1 MCFLNGFHLISPAFL
16 TGSRNAGR
24 SQYAV
29 NCRDDDNDPDPEEV
43 DSHPL
48 TTFTVSPVQDLG
60 MPFSTLCISSLHIP
74 YSMSSPCN
82 KQYGI
87 RLLWREICAL

>member
-48 TTFTVSPVQDLG
+48 TTFTREPGTGPRNAIQH
-60 MPFSTLCISSLHIP
+60 PLHFVTAHPI
-74 YSMSSPCN
+74 
-82 KQYGI
+82 
-87 RLLWREICAL
+87 LDVLALQ